1 LPAHDLVSAESGGAR
16 VLRPAPHQ
24 GESTAI
30 EGTTDTALD
39 DFRRVATRDDK
50 LGANFARL
58 LPSLRLRLLLL
69 IEPEPRARAGF
80 L

>member
-1 LPAHDLVSAESGGAR
+1 
-16 VLRPAPHQ
+16 
-24 GESTAI
+24 
-30 EGTTDTALD
+30 
-39 DFRRVATRDDK
+39 VATRDDK
-50 LGANFARL
+50 LAANFARL